1 MNILIWIS
9 ICLKLYK
16 YHKYIRLGL
25 SFFYYTSITSEHVQT
40 SVPLLS
46 TVICPEKAHFIHN
59 LTLLLPTLT
68 KKKKTKKISIFERY
82 ILYFIPHAIAFR
94 TLNPHN

>member
-1 MNILIWIS
+1 MFKTIQVS
-9 ICLKLYK
+9 QVHTFGPK
-16 YHKYIRLGL
+16 
-25 SFFYYTSITSEHVQT
+25 FFYYTSITSEHVQT

-68 KKKKTKKISIFERY
+68 KKKKTKKISIFEKQ
-82 ILYFIPHAIAFR
+82 
-94 TLNPHN
+94 N